1 MFPWLWFWS
10 PVFHLPFSGSV
21 AQQIEPD
28 TNWFFAGIP
37 QQAGNG
43 LLEKK
48 AFEVASYGRQLGW
61 ITEVLLAS
69 KSSDAVAPDKAADSL
84 RELEAAYLAIESVKE
99 KSRAELADAA
109 SAALEKLRKA
119 DPAAYDSLILSAQA
133 RLKAAVPRLGRD
145 NSAP

>member
-43 LLEKK
+43 RLEKK

-61 ITEVLLAS
+61 ITEVLLAA
-69 KSSDAVAPDKAADSL
+69 KGSDAVAPAKAEASL
-84 RELEAAYLAIESVKE
+84 QKLQAAYREIEAVKKE
-99 KSRAELADAA
+99 SRVELADAA
-109 SAALEKLRKA
+109 IAALDKLREA
-119 DPAAYDSLILSAQA
+119 DPAAHEMLILSIQA
-133 RLKAAVPRLGRD
+133 GLQAAAPLLGHD
-145 NSAP
+145 NSPP

>member
-43 LLEKK
+43 QLEKK

-61 ITEVLLAS
+61 ITEVLLAAQG
-69 KSSDAVAPDKAADSL
+69 SDAVTPGKADASL
-84 RELEAAYLAIESVKE
+84 SKLEAAYREIEAVK
-99 KSRAELADAA
+99 KQSRAELTEAA
-109 SAALEKLRKA
+109 SAALDKLREA
-119 DPAAYDSLILSAQA
+119 DPVALEMLIVSMQA
-133 RLKAAVPRLGRD
+133 RLKAATPLLGRD